1 MFALPA
7 RARCLSV
14 LGALLALSLLP
25 AAATGA
31 GEAAPR
37 YHIASAADLSRLD
50 VRACFPG
57 GAPRQLGA
65 RDRRAARYLRLPQG
79 DAATHRDGRI
89 LLRDALPGG
98 CLSYR
103 VDLAAATGEDWRG
116 PVTQT
121 GGALLLSPQLF
132 LWRPARDGALSL
144 TFELPAGL
152 RLSTPWARTG
162 GTAGQPAFTTGTRP
176 AAWDARIA
184 IGDFTADTIRLP
196 GGRLDVALLA
206 GEPAPDRA
214 MLRRW
219 LRAQAG
225 ALATVYGRLPVPRV
239 QVLVVPVGRGGEP
252 VPWGQVSRGGGDA
265 VHLYIDQTRPE
276 DEFLADWVLVHEL
289 SHLLHPR
296 IEDRGRWLYEG
307 IASYYQSLLRARA
320 GLLPPERAWD
330 KLHAGFRRGIRAT
343 EWGESLAA
351 VSAGGGE
358 YMRVYWS
365 GAAVALLADLALR
378 RRSGGEQS
386 LDTVLA
392 AFADC
397 CLPAQR
403 WWGTQEFIAK
413 LDDLAGGD
421 TFRRLTD
428 AHLRSERFPSL
439 TAAYETLGLEAID
452 DRHVELRGDAS
463 ARSLRRAIMGW
474 D

>member
-7 RARCLSV
+7 RARYVSV
-14 LGALLALSLLP
+14 LGVLLALALLP
-25 AAATGA
+25 AMATRA

-37 YHIASAADLSRLD
+37 YHIAPAADLSRLD

-57 GAPRQLGA
+57 GAPRQLVA

-79 DAATHRDGRI
+79 DAATRRDGRI

-132 LWRPARDGALSL
+132 LWRPAGDGALSL

-152 RLSTPWARTG
+152 RLSTPWVRTG
-162 GTAGQPAFTTGTRP
+162 GTAGQPEFTTGTRP

-184 IGDFTADTIRLP
+184 IGDFTADTIHLP

-225 ALATVYGRLPVPRV
+225 ALTTVYARLPVPRV
-239 QVLVVPVGRGGEP
+239 QVLVVPIGRGGEP

-403 WWGTQEFIAK
+403 WWSTQEFIAK
-413 LDDLAGGD
+413 LDDLAGGS
-421 TFRRLTD
+421 TFRRLAD
-428 AHLRSERFPSL
+428 AHLRSERFPAL
-439 TAAYETLGLEAID
+439 DEAYDRLGLRAID
-452 DRHVELRGDAS
+452 DRHVELRGE
-463 ARSLRRAIMGW
+463 ARARALRRAIMGS